1 MELEVGMYYR
11 YKGIIGKY
19 YKPDLGKAYFTNQHK
34 YTWNEIANGGKFSHN
49 IIDLI
54 EVGDYV
60 NGELVVDKLQTP
72 CRIGKQGK
80 KFIFTKNMNIGEGY
94 FEEDIKTIV
103 TKEQFASMEYRL
115 EV

>member
-1 MELEVGMYYR
+1 MKLEVGMYYR

-54 EVGDYV
+54 QVGDYV
-60 NGELVVDKLQTP
+60 NGYKVISLWKDKTKVIGVAVDGSV
-72 CRIGKQGK
+72 IG
-80 KFIFTKNMNIGEGY
+80 FDENE
-94 FEEDIKTIV
+94 IKSV
-103 TKEQFASMEYRL
+103 LTKEQFESMSYKVGE
-115 EV
+115 